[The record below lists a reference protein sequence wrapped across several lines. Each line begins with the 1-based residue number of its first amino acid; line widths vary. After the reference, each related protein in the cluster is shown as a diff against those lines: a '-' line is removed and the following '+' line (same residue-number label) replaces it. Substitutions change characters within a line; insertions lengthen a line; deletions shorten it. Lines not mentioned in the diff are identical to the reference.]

1 MSELG
6 KVRYIRPKE
15 LKAQYGIDRVTAWRW
30 SRDVRT
36 GFPKAIRLSPNISV
50 YDASE
55 IEAWFELQRRRH
67 DQRDG

>member
-1 MSELG
+1 MSELA

-30 SRDVRT
+30 SRDARN